1 MAEAFYVQ
9 IFFWCTN
16 VPFMMELTN
25 FFYTV
30 ICWPGL
36 GKKEV
41 KSGRGCDIRGHGL
54 DLPGTPWVVPHE
66 CHQVADTVEE
76 VIWMKAKVP
85 IVLDNPG

>member
-41 KSGRGCDIRGHGL
+41 KSGRGCDIRSHGL

-66 CHQVADTVEE
+66 CHQVGNAVEQ
-76 VIWMKAKVP
+76 VIWVKVQAP
-85 IVLDNPG
+85 IILDDSG